1 MIFEEPKNSGYFSM
15 KDLISF
21 RMEKS
26 HEAFTDAQNIYKTAS
41 YNLVVNRLY
50 YAVFYMVS
58 AVLLKYQLSGKT
70 HKGIKTVFQ
79 EKFVK
84 KGIIPKKISKIY
96 DELFKMRNDGDYEDF
111 VIYSKE
117 KVEPLFDMVSLILS
131 YLTQLIDQ
139 PDPTSLPNNQ
149 Q

>member
-1 MIFEEPKNSGYFSM
+1 M
-15 KDLISF
+15 KELISF

-26 HEAFTDAQNIYKTAS
+26 NEAFTDAQNTYKTAS

-58 AVLLKYQLSGKT
+58 AVLLKFQISGKT

-84 KGIIPKKISKIY
+84 TGIISKKTSKIY

-111 VIYSKE
+111 VIYTKK
-117 KVEPLFDMVSLILS
+117 KVDPLFNGTVR
-131 YLTQLIDQ
+131 TDQ
-139 PDPTSLPNNQ
+139 FD
-149 Q
+149 

>member
-1 MIFEEPKNSGYFSM
+1 MIFEEPKNSSYFSM
-15 KDLISF
+15 KELISF

-26 HEAFTDAQNIYKTAS
+26 NEAFTDAQNTYKTAS

-58 AVLLKYQLSGKT
+58 AVLLKFQISGKT

-84 KGIIPKKISKIY
+84 TGIISKKTSKIY

-111 VIYSKE
+111 VIYTKK
-117 KVEPLFDMVSLILS
+117 KVDPLFNLVSMVLSELTNLIE
-131 YLTQLIDQ
+131 Q
-139 PDPTSLPNNQ
+139 PDPADASK
-149 Q
+149 